1 MRARTPVLIG
11 HPGAAHFI
19 YEMVAAVEALGFDS
33 RFETGFYYDP
43 QGVWA
48 RLLALVPE
56 SQRGK
61 IERELKRRS
70 FDSIDARRV
79 LVHPLPELAYV
90 AAARLANHRPAV
102 PKAVM
107 AWRNRA
113 IDGAIA
119 GRIRRDKPRLF
130 IGHDTSAIRS
140 FEAAK
145 ASGTLTVLNQ
155 MIGHLA
161 VGDRILREEAALH
174 PDWADSL
181 HAGAPQAEIEQ
192 CLTEAR
198 MADAILS
205 PSDYVTQTLIEIGV
219 APERIHVQPFGVRV
233 DRFKPPETPRNDGI
247 FRLLYV
253 GQISQRKGLKYVLD
267 AVKQI
272 GDRSIELVLVGGL
285 VGEGRGLAPYDGWY
299 RHVRNVPHH
308 EVERLFQSADAFVY
322 PSLHEGSA
330 LAIFEGMATGLPVIT
345 TLNSGS
351 MVRDGIE
358 GKIVPIRSVD
368 AIAEAILTLKNDA
381 DLRAALGRA
390 ARVRALGF
398 TWGHYRDRLGPI
410 LDGLLGLG

>member
-1 MRARTPVLIG
+1 MRAQTPVLIG

-43 QGVWA
+43 QGIWA
-48 RLLALVPE
+48 RLLALVPA
-56 SQRGK
+56 SYRGK

-70 FDSIDARRV
+70 FPSIDARRV
-79 LVHPLPELAYV
+79 LVHPFPELAYV

-107 AWRNRA
+107 AWRNRS

-119 GRIRRDKPRLF
+119 RRITHEKPRLF
-130 IGHDTSAIRS
+130 IGHDTSALRS

-155 MIGHLA
+155 MIGHLS
-161 VGDRILREEAALH
+161 VGDRILREEADLH

-192 CLTEAR
+192 CLAEAR

-205 PSDYVTQTLIEIGV
+205 PSDYVTQTLIDIGV
-219 APERIHVQPFGVRV
+219 APERIHLQPFGVRV
-233 DRFKPPETPRNDGI
+233 DRFKPPETPRDDGI

-253 GQISQRKGLKYVLD
+253 GQISQRKGLKYVLE

-285 VGEGRGLAPYDGWY
+285 VGEGRGLAPYEGWY

-358 GKIVPIRSVD
+358 GKIVPIRSVE

-381 DLRAALGRA
+381 DLRATLGRA

-398 TWGHYRDRLGPI
+398 TWGHYRDRLGPM
-410 LDGLLGLG
+410 LDGLLGIG

>member
-1 MRARTPVLIG
+1 MRAQQSVLIG

-19 YEMVAAVEALGFDS
+19 YELVAAVQALGFDS

-43 QGVWA
+43 QGLWGK
-48 RLLALVPE
+48 LLALVPDGY
-56 SQRGK
+56 RGK

-70 FDSIDARRV
+70 FQGIDPARV
-79 LVHPLPELAYV
+79 LTHAFPELAYV

-107 AWRNRA
+107 AWRNRC
-113 IDGAIA
+113 IDEAIA
-119 GRIRRDKPRLF
+119 NRIRREKPRLF
-130 IGHDTSAIRS
+130 IGHDTSALRS
-140 FEAAK
+140 FEAARQV
-145 ASGTLTVLNQ
+145 GTVTVLNQ

-161 VGDRILREEAALH
+161 IGDRILREEAALH

-181 HAGAPQAEIEQ
+181 HAGASQAEIDQ
-192 CLTEAR
+192 CLAEAR
-198 MADAILS
+198 LADAILS
-205 PSDYVTQTLIEIGV
+205 PSDYVTQTLIDIGV
-219 APERIHVQPFGVRV
+219 APERIHLQPFGVRV
-233 DRFKPPETPRNDGI
+233 DRFKPAETPRADGI
-247 FRLLYV
+247 FRLIYV
-253 GQISQRKGLKYVLD
+253 GQISQRKGLKYVLE

-285 VGEGRGLAPYDGWY
+285 VGEGHGLKPYEGWF

-308 EVERLFQSADAFVY
+308 EVERLFQSADVFVY

-345 TLNSGS
+345 TVNSGS

-368 AIAEAILTLKNDA
+368 AIAEAILALKQDA
-381 DLRAALGRA
+381 DLRGALGRA

-398 TWGHYRDRLGPI
+398 TWGHYRDRLGPM
-410 LDGLLGLG
+410 LDRLLGTG

>member
-70 FDSIDARRV
+70 FASIDARRV
-79 LVHPLPELAYV
+79 LVHPVPELAYV

-102 PKAVM
+102 PKSVM

-119 GRIRRDKPRLF
+119 RRIAREKPRLF

-161 VGDRILREEAALH
+161 VGDRILREEATLH

-181 HAGAPQAEIEQ
+181 HAGAPQADIEQ
-192 CLTEAR
+192 CLAEAR

-205 PSDYVTQTLIEIGV
+205 PSDYVTQTLIEVGV
-219 APERIHVQPFGVRV
+219 APERIHLQPFGVRV
-233 DRFKPPETPRNDGI
+233 DRFKPPETPRDDGI

-267 AVKQI
+267 AVKHI

-345 TLNSGS
+345 TLNAGS

-358 GKIVPIRSVD
+358 GKIVPIRSVE

-381 DLRAALGRA
+381 DLRGALGRA

-410 LDGLLGLG
+410 LDGLLGIG

>member
-1 MRARTPVLIG
+1 MRAQTPVLIG

-19 YEMVAAVEALGFDS
+19 YEMVAAVEALGFDA

-43 QGVWA
+43 QGIWA

-70 FDSIDARRV
+70 FNGIDARRV
-79 LVHPLPELAYV
+79 LVHPVPELAYV
-90 AAARLANHRPAV
+90 AAARLANHRPAM

-107 AWRNRA
+107 AWRNRS
-113 IDGAIA
+113 IDSAIA
-119 GRIRRDKPRLF
+119 RRIRRERPRLF

-181 HAGAPQAEIEQ
+181 HAGAPQAEIDQ
-192 CLTEAR
+192 CLAEAR

-205 PSDYVTQTLIEIGV
+205 PSDYVTQTLIEVGV
-219 APERIHVQPFGVRV
+219 APERIHLQPFGVRV
-233 DRFKPPETPRNDGI
+233 DRFKPSETPRNDGI

-253 GQISQRKGLKYVLD
+253 GQISQRKGLKYVLE

-299 RHVRNVPHH
+299 RPVRNVPHH
-308 EVERLFQSADAFVY
+308 EVERLFQSADALVY

-345 TLNSGS
+345 TLNAGS
-351 MVRDGIE
+351 VVRDGIE

-381 DLRAALGRA
+381 DLRCALGRA

>member
-1 MRARTPVLIG
+1 MRAQTPVLIG

-43 QGVWA
+43 QGIWA
-48 RLLALVPE
+48 RLLARVPE
-56 SQRGK
+56 SYRGK

-70 FDSIDARRV
+70 FPSIDARRV
-79 LVHPLPELAYV
+79 LVHPIPELAYV

-107 AWRNRA
+107 AWRNRY
-113 IDGAIA
+113 IDSAIA
-119 GRIRRDKPRLF
+119 GRIRREKPRLF

-145 ASGTLTVLNQ
+145 QNGTLTVLNQ

-181 HAGAPQAEIEQ
+181 HAGAPQSEIEQ
-192 CLTEAR
+192 CLAEAR

-205 PSDYVTQTLIEIGV
+205 PSDYVTQTLIEVGV
-219 APERIHVQPFGVRV
+219 APERIHLQPFGVRV
-233 DRFKPPETPRNDGI
+233 DRFKPPETVRDDGI

-253 GQISQRKGLKYVLD
+253 GQISQRKGLKYVLE

-285 VGEGRGLAPYDGWY
+285 VGEGRGLTPYEGWY

-308 EVERLFQSADAFVY
+308 EVEKLFQSADAFVY

-358 GKIVPIRSVD
+358 GKIVPIRSVE

-381 DLRAALGRA
+381 DLRGALGRA

-398 TWGHYRDRLGPI
+398 TWGHYRDRLGPV
-410 LDGLLGLG
+410 LDGVLGIG

>member
-1 MRARTPVLIG
+1 MRVQTPVLIG

-43 QGVWA
+43 QGIWA
-48 RLLALVPE
+48 RLLALVPAR
-56 SQRGK
+56 QRGK

-79 LVHPLPELAYV
+79 LVHPVPELAYV

-107 AWRNRA
+107 AWRNRY
-113 IDGAIA
+113 IDSAIA
-119 GRIRRDKPRLF
+119 NRIRRERPRLF
-130 IGHDTSAIRS
+130 IGHDTSALRS

-161 VGDRILREEAALH
+161 VGDRILREEAELH

-192 CLTEAR
+192 CLAEAR

-205 PSDYVTQTLIEIGV
+205 PSDYVTQTLIEVGV
-219 APERIHVQPFGVRV
+219 APERIHLQPFGVRV
-233 DRFKPPETPRNDGI
+233 DRFKPPEVARDDGI

-253 GQISQRKGLKYVLD
+253 GQISQRKGLKYVLK

-285 VGEGRGLAPYDGWY
+285 VGEGRGLKPYEGWY

-308 EVERLFQSADAFVY
+308 DFFFFFFFFVVLLF

-381 DLRAALGRA
+381 DLRGALGRA

-398 TWGHYRDRLGPI
+398 TWGHYRDRLGPL
-410 LDGLLGLG
+410 LDGLLGIG